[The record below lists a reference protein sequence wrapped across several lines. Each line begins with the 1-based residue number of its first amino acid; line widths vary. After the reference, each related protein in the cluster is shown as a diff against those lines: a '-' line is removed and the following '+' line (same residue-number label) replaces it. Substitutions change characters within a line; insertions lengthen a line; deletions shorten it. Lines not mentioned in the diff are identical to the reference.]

1 MENNEENL
9 GSQEPVV
16 ETKTTNSS
24 PVNAGNTKLI
34 GIIAVAIV
42 VILLAF
48 FMFFTRSAKSTVKD
62 YIKAFNK
69 SNAGKVVALM
79 DFEGVS
85 AFESTESDL
94 SKFDETYEE
103 VLKEI
108 KDLDKDQ
115 KEQYE
120 ELKDA
125 AKEAMQA
132 SLDMLKEAKIKYSV
146 SNIKT
151 EKVDGS
157 KKLTKVT
164 CTIKAKY
171 EGEEME
177 SDVTFYTV
185 KKGLKNYLVSSGM
198 GM

>member
-9 GSQEPVV
+9 GSQEPVA
-16 ETKTTNSS
+16 ETTTNTT
-24 PVNAGNTKLI
+24 PVKAGNTKLI

-42 VILLAF
+42 IILAVF
-48 FMFFTRSAKSTVKD
+48 FMCFTRSAKSTVKD

-69 SNAGKVVALM
+69 TNAGKVVALM

-85 AFESTESDL
+85 AFETTQRDL

-103 VLKEI
+103 MLKKV

-115 KEQYE
+115 KNQYNE
-120 ELKDA
+120 AKDEAKEAIQSGLDLLKDA
-125 AKEAMQA
+125 KFT
-132 SLDMLKEAKIKYSV
+132 V

-151 EKVDGS
+151 EKVEGS

-164 CTIKAKY
+164 CTLKAKY
-171 EGEEME
+171 EDEEME
-177 SDVTFYTV
+177 RDVTFYTV

-198 GM
+198 

>member
-16 ETKTTNSS
+16 ETTTNSS
-24 PVNAGNTKLI
+24 PVKAGNTKLI

-42 VILLAF
+42 VILAIF

-62 YIKAFNK
+62 YIKAFSK
-69 SNAGKVVALM
+69 ANAGKVIALM
-79 DFEGVS
+79 DFEGVT
-85 AFESTESDL
+85 AFETTQRDL

-115 KEQYE
+115 KEQYKE
-120 ELKDA
+120 AKDT
-125 AKEAMQA
+125 AKETMQA
-132 SLDMLKEAKIKYSV
+132 TLDMFKEAKIKYSV

-164 CTIKAKY
+164 CTIKAKA
-171 EGEEME
+171 EDEEIE
-177 SDVTFYTV
+177 RDVTFYTV

-198 GM
+198 

>member
-9 GSQEPVV
+9 GSQEPVA
-16 ETKTTNSS
+16 EATTNST
-24 PVNAGNTKLI
+24 PVKSGNTKLI
-34 GIIAVAIV
+34 GIVAVAIV

-85 AFESTESDL
+85 AFESNSKDL
-94 SKFDETYEE
+94 SKFDESYEE
-103 VLKEI
+103 MIKKVKE
-108 KDLDKDQ
+108 LDKDQ
-115 KEQYE
+115 KKQYD
-120 ELKDA
+120 ELKDTT
-125 AKEAMQA
+125 KETIQA
-132 SLDMLKEAKIKYSV
+132 SLDLLKEEKMKYSV

-164 CTIKAKY
+164 CTIKVKY
-171 EGEEME
+171 NDEEVE
-177 SDVTFYTV
+177 RDVTFYTV

-198 GM
+198 

>member
-9 GSQEPVV
+9 GSQEPVA
-16 ETKTTNSS
+16 ETTTNSS
-24 PVNAGNTKLI
+24 PVKTGNTKLI

-42 VILLAF
+42 IILAVF
-48 FMFFTRSAKSTVKD
+48 FMCFTRSAKSTVKD

-85 AFESTESDL
+85 AFESTQRDL
-94 SKFDETYEE
+94 SKFDEEYEE
-103 VLKEI
+103 MVKKV

-115 KEQYE
+115 KKQYNE
-120 ELKDA
+120 AKDE
-125 AKEAMQA
+125 AKEAIQ
-132 SLDMLKEAKIKYSV
+132 SGLDLLKEAKFTV

-151 EKVDGS
+151 EKVEGS

-164 CTIKAKY
+164 CTLKAKY
-171 EGEEME
+171 GDEEME
-177 SDVTFYTV
+177 RDVTFYTV

-198 GM
+198 

>member
-9 GSQEPVV
+9 GSQEPVA
-16 ETKTTNSS
+16 EATTNST
-24 PVNAGNTKLI
+24 PVKSGNTKLI
-34 GIIAVAIV
+34 GIVAVAIV

-85 AFESTESDL
+85 AFESNSKDL
-94 SKFDETYEE
+94 SKFDESYEE
-103 VLKEI
+103 MIKKVKE
-108 KDLDKDQ
+108 LDKDQ
-115 KEQYE
+115 KKQYDE
-120 ELKDA
+120 IKDTT
-125 AKEAMQA
+125 KETIQA
-132 SLDMLKEAKIKYSV
+132 SLDLLKEAKMKYSV

-164 CTIKAKY
+164 CTIKVKY
-171 EGEEME
+171 NDEEIE
-177 SDVTFYTV
+177 RDVTFYTV

-198 GM
+198 

>member
-9 GSQEPVV
+9 GSQEPVA
-16 ETKTTNSS
+16 EATTNST
-24 PVNAGNTKLI
+24 PVKAGNTKLI

-42 VILLAF
+42 IILAAF

-62 YIKAFNK
+62 YIKAFNS
-69 SNAGKVVALM
+69 SNGGKVVALM

-85 AFESTESDL
+85 AFESTSKDL

-103 VLKEI
+103 MIKKVKELDKDEKKQYEEI
-108 KDLDKDQ
+108 KDTTKETIQAGLDII
-115 KEQYE
+115 
-120 ELKDA
+120 
-125 AKEAMQA
+125 
-132 SLDMLKEAKIKYSV
+132 KEAKIKYSV

-164 CTIKAKY
+164 CTIKAKN
-171 EGEEME
+171 GDEELE
-177 SDVTFYTV
+177 RDATFYTV

-198 GM
+198 

>member
-9 GSQEPVV
+9 GSQEPVA
-16 ETKTTNSS
+16 ETTTNTA
-24 PVNAGNTKLI
+24 PVKAGNTKLI
-34 GIIAVAIV
+34 GIIVVAIV

-85 AFESTESDL
+85 AFENTSKDL
-94 SKFDETYEE
+94 SKFDEAYEE
-103 VLKEI
+103 MIKKVKE
-108 KDLDKDQ
+108 LDKDQ
-115 KEQYE
+115 KKQYDE
-120 ELKDA
+120 IKDTT
-125 AKEAMQA
+125 KETIQA
-132 SLDMLKEAKIKYSV
+132 SLDLLKEAKMKYSV

-164 CTIKAKY
+164 CTIKVKY
-171 EGEEME
+171 EGEEVE
-177 SDVTFYTV
+177 RDVTFYTI

-198 GM
+198 

>member
-9 GSQEPVV
+9 GSQEPVA
-16 ETKTTNSS
+16 ETTTNTT
-24 PVNAGNTKLI
+24 PVKAGNTKLI

-85 AFESTESDL
+85 AFGTTQRDL
-94 SKFDETYEE
+94 SKFDEAYEE
-103 VLKEI
+103 MVKEV

-115 KEQYE
+115 KKQYE
-120 ELKDA
+120 EAKDA
-125 AKEAMQA
+125 AKETIQA
-132 SLDMLKEAKIKYSV
+132 SLDMLKESKIKYSV

-164 CTIKAKY
+164 CTIKMKN
-171 EGEEME
+171 EDNEME
-177 SDVTFYTV
+177 RDVTFYTV
-185 KKGLKNYLVSSGM
+185 KKGLKNYLVSTSM
-198 GM
+198 

>member
-9 GSQEPVV
+9 GSQEPVA
-16 ETKTTNSS
+16 ETTTNSS
-24 PVNAGNTKLI
+24 PVKTGNTKLI

-42 VILLAF
+42 IILAVF
-48 FMFFTRSAKSTVKD
+48 FMCFTRSAKSTVKD

-69 SNAGKVVALM
+69 TNAGKVVALM

-85 AFESTESDL
+85 AFETTQRDL

-103 VLKEI
+103 MLKKV

-115 KEQYE
+115 KNQYNE
-120 ELKDA
+120 AKDEAKEAIQSGLDLLKDA
-125 AKEAMQA
+125 KFT
-132 SLDMLKEAKIKYSV
+132 V

-151 EKVDGS
+151 EKVEGS

-164 CTIKAKY
+164 CTLKAKY
-171 EGEEME
+171 EDEEME
-177 SDVTFYTV
+177 RDVTFYTV

-198 GM
+198 

>member
-9 GSQEPVV
+9 GSQEPVA
-16 ETKTTNSS
+16 EATTNST
-24 PVNAGNTKLI
+24 PVKSGNTKLI

-85 AFESTESDL
+85 AFESNSKDL
-94 SKFDETYEE
+94 SKFDESYEE
-103 VLKEI
+103 MIKKVKE
-108 KDLDKDQ
+108 LDKDQ
-115 KEQYE
+115 KKQYDE
-120 ELKDA
+120 IKDTT
-125 AKEAMQA
+125 KETLQA
-132 SLDMLKEAKIKYSV
+132 SLDLLKEAKMKYSV

-164 CTIKAKY
+164 CTIKVKY
-171 EGEEME
+171 NDEEVE
-177 SDVTFYTV
+177 RDVTFYTV

-198 GM
+198 

>member
-9 GSQEPVV
+9 GSQEPVA
-16 ETKTTNSS
+16 ETTTNSS
-24 PVNAGNTKLI
+24 PVKTGNTKLI

-42 VILLAF
+42 IILAVF
-48 FMFFTRSAKSTVKD
+48 FMCFTRSAKSTVKD

-69 SNAGKVVALM
+69 SNAGKVVDLM

-85 AFESTESDL
+85 AFESTQRDL
-94 SKFDETYEE
+94 SKFDEEYEE
-103 VLKEI
+103 MVKKV

-115 KEQYE
+115 KKQYNE
-120 ELKDA
+120 AKDE
-125 AKEAMQA
+125 AKEAIQ
-132 SLDMLKEAKIKYSV
+132 SGLDLLKEAKFTV

-151 EKVDGS
+151 EKVEGS

-164 CTIKAKY
+164 CTLKAKY
-171 EGEEME
+171 GDEEME
-177 SDVTFYTV
+177 RDVTFYTV

-198 GM
+198 